1 MSAGTTIHFLP
12 ASDTR
17 NYLAPPLISDTER
30 DIFPKTCILVT
41 SDSRS
46 LLPDKRQY
54 SSRNDYRSIIYDAGF
69 GIKFKTE
76 RVSNRKTV
84 KT

>member
-30 DIFPKTCILVT
+30 DIFPKTYILVT

-54 SSRNDYRSIIYDAGF
+54 YYRSIIYDAGF